1 MNLLN
6 ANFIIQYL
14 INNGVPR
21 ETIIL
26 LLMLPIAATIIAF
39 ARQIIGIKGFGIYTP
54 LIISFAILTTGLK
67 YGLVFFTVIILTGT
81 IARFLAKRFRLLYLP
96 RMALFLTTVA
106 AAMLFLLGIGAFYQ
120 KKGLITASVFAI
132 LIMITLVEK
141 FVAAQIERGTAKA
154 IILTAETLLL
164 SVVCFWVIRWKWLQN
179 LVLLYPLWI
188 IVSAGIVNVFLGKWT
203 GLRLSEYFR
212 FREVIKNVELP
223 KKNK

>member
-223 KKNK
+223 KKK

>member
-1 MNLLN
+1 MNFLN

-14 INNGVPR
+14 INNSVPR

-39 ARQIIGIKGFGIYTP
+39 ARQIIGVKGFGIYTP
-54 LIISFAILTTGLK
+54 LIISFAILATGLK
-67 YGLVFFTVIILTGT
+67 YGLVFFSVIILTGT
-81 IARFLAKRFRLLYLP
+81 VARFLAKRFRLLYLP
-96 RMALFLTTVA
+96 RMALVLTAVA
-106 AAMLFLLGIGAFYQ
+106 AAMLFLLGVGAFYQ
-120 KKGLITASVFAI
+120 KKGLIAASIFAI

-141 FVAAQIERGTAKA
+141 FVAAQIERGTTKA

-164 SVVCFWVIRWKWLQN
+164 SVVCFWVISWEWLQN

-188 IVSAGIVNVFLGKWT
+188 IISTGIINVFLGKWT

-212 FREVIKNVELP
+212 FREVIRNVELP
-223 KKNK
+223 KKK